1 MSPLKNVIW
10 IKLFLCLLDND
21 GFMDGLTDAE
31 KWYFVGMLLLYP
43 KHKYRLKND
52 KKFFSKNLTQTGQ
65 DITQSVDNI
74 IRIMGLRRKKGNI
87 YIPNFKKYNP
97 YIWKGK
103 GIPAG
108 TIKEFPD
115 KIRLDKKNIK
125 KETYKER
132 KFDYKSFKE
141 AHNPEFMDFLKEA
154 YPGVHVGF
162 EFKRMG
168 TWLETNPNKRYKNY
182 GKFCRNWIDRA
193 GKGFQEQPT
202 ETSYVQHVFSKE
214 EIAQMEKEKLQAQVF
229 LAERVKKLAEEK
241 KL

>member
-1 MSPLKNVIW
+1 MPLKNVIW
-10 IKLFLCLLDND
+10 IKLWLCLLDND
-21 GFMDGLTDAE
+21 DFMDSLTDAE

-43 KHKYRLKND
+43 KHGYRLKDD
-52 KKFFSKNLTQTGQ
+52 KKFLSKKLTQTGQ

-74 IRIMGLRRKKGNI
+74 VRVMGLRRRKGNI

-103 GIPAG
+103 GIPTG

-115 KIRLDKKNIK
+115 KIREDKIR
-125 KETYKER
+125 KEIYKER
-132 KFDYKSFKE
+132 KHDYNYKTFKE

-154 YPGVHVGF
+154 YPDVHVGF

-193 GKGFQEQPT
+193 GKGFQDQPP
-202 ETSYVQHVFSKE
+202 EPSYIQHVYSKE
-214 EIAQMEKEKLQAQVF
+214 EEAQMEKDKLQAQAF
-229 LAERVKKLAEEK
+229 LAEKVKKLAEEK